1 MKLLLD
7 TNIIIE
13 IITKRKDYKE
23 SLQILRNCEAN
34 IVEGFVTATTI
45 TDLMYILRKH
55 IDPENVRET
64 VQKLLLVID
73 VAGVLKS
80 DILAAFIIGIKDYED
95 AVQASCAGRIKADY
109 IVTRNDKDFIG
120 SPIPAILPSDA
131 LKLLKQ

>member
-13 IITKRKDYKE
+13 IITKRDGYLE
-23 SLQILRNCEAN
+23 SLQILRWCEAK
-34 IVEGFVTATTI
+34 IVDGFVTATTI

-55 IDPENVRET
+55 IDPEKVRET

-80 DILAAFIIGIKDYED
+80 DILAAFINGMRDYED

-109 IVTRNDKDFIG
+109 IVTRNAKDFIG
-120 SPIPAILPSDA
+120 SPIPAILPSEA
-131 LKLLKQ
+131 STLIKQ